1 MLSSLVVRMNVDIN
15 VVGLVLILVFV
26 IMVTTVMMMIDDSN
40 LTRA

>member
-40 LTRA
+40 LTPA